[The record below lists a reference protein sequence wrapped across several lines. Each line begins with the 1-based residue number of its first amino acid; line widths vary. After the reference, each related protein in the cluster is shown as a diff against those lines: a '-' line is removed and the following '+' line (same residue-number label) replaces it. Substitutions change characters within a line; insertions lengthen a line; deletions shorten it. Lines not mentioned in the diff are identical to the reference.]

1 MLTTGAAAGVL
12 AATGLPL
19 RAAPTR
25 SGTLRLGLTG
35 ARKSDNWD
43 SRTHRDNFMIM
54 AAHGAVFD
62 TLTQVAASGELVGE
76 LAESWRASSDAL
88 VWTFKLRKGVQFH
101 SGKAFVADDV
111 IGSLQLHMDVKDQS
125 PALPIVSNIAGMRK
139 INSHELEVTLTA
151 PNADFPFLLADYH
164 LCIYPAEQ
172 SELAM
177 ITGNGTGLYR
187 VESIEP
193 GVILRLKRVES
204 HYKDGKE
211 GWFNEV
217 ELIAFDDETDRLN
230 ALRDGRV
237 HAIDRLPP
245 HRVPLVQSERRLQL
259 SEVTGN
265 QHLSFP
271 MLTNIAPFDDLN
283 LRKALK
289 HAVDRPRLV
298 DQVLQGHGA
307 VAHDTPIGPAN
318 QFFAKDVPVASYDPE
333 KARHYLAKAG
343 LEGLRL
349 DLSVSEQQY
358 PGALYAAQLYQ
369 ETAKA
374 AGIEINV
381 QHEADDTYLTE
392 VWRQKPWC
400 TCVWSGRLTED
411 WMLSTM
417 TQTGAPWNDT
427 LWANTHYQD
436 LLLSARSELATAKRR
451 SIYHDLQHL
460 MAQEGGA
467 VIPVYANY
475 LDAHSSKLRNGGTVG
490 NVFNMDNARLIERWW
505 FG

>member
-25 SGTLRLGLTG
+25 SGTLRLGLSG
-35 ARKSDNWD
+35 ASPFDSWD

-62 TLTQVAASGELVGE
+62 TLTQVAASGELIGE
-76 LAESWRASSDAL
+76 LAESWRATSDAL

-101 SGKAFVADDV
+101 SGKAFVAEDV
-111 IGSLQLHMDVKDQS
+111 IGSLQLHMDVTDQS
-125 PALPIVSNIAGMRK
+125 PALPIVSSIAEMRK
-139 INSHELEVTLTA
+139 INAHEVEITLTA

-172 SELAM
+172 AELAM
-177 ITGNGTGLYR
+177 ITGNGTGLYQ
-187 VESIEP
+187 VESFEP
-193 GVILRLKRVES
+193 GVNLRLKRVES

-217 ELIAFDDETDRLN
+217 ELIAFDDETERVT
-230 ALRDGRV
+230 ALLEGQV

-271 MLTNIAPFDDLN
+271 MLTNIAPFDDMN

-289 HAVDRPRLV
+289 HAVDRPGLV
-298 DQVLQGHGA
+298 QHVLQGHGA
-307 VAHDTPIGPAN
+307 VANDTPIGPAN
-318 QFFAKDVPVASYDPE
+318 QFFAKDIPVASYDPDR
-333 KARHYLAKAG
+333 ARHYLAKAG
-343 LEGLRL
+343 LAGLRL
-349 DLSVSEQQY
+349 DLSVANHQY
-358 PGALYAAQLYQ
+358 PGALKAALLYQ

-374 AGIEINV
+374 AGIDINV
-381 QHEADDTYLTE
+381 KRESDSTYLTD

-400 TCVWSGRLTED
+400 TCIWSGRLTED

-417 TQTGAPWNDT
+417 SQTGAPWNDT
-427 LWANTHYQD
+427 LWDNAQYQD
-436 LLLSARSELATAKRR
+436 LLLSARSELDTAKRR
-451 SIYHDLQHL
+451 SMYHDLQHL
-460 MAQEGGA
+460 MALEGGA
-467 VIPVYANY
+467 VVPVYANY
-475 LDAHSSKLRNGGTVG
+475 LDAHSSKLRNSGAVG